1 MAVAAAVAS
10 CSPPLLVAL
19 LLLPGVA
26 VLLCLDLWRL
36 CRRDPDGRDASS
48 ANGRHSVLVG
58 NASFVWKKG
67 PDKKPPR
74 PLDTTLVSTT
84 VDDPPGAAGST
95 AAEPVPDIAAELP
108 YLLPADA
115 SQPAQPPS
123 GKKLED
129 AGEDEDYQSPG
140 GELPYGAPAD
150 QLKRSEATE
159 EPYYAVPFHRVVPV
173 HGGPTSQQ
181 PAPLPPPRRRQ
192 ARVT

>member
-1 MAVAAAVAS
+1 MVDYDSRAVVEAHCCYGAAAVVGSAPGGGRRKRAWARRAAQRS
-10 CSPPLLVAL
+10 AAWRACLAAAPATSRRHGRGRRRRLLLAAVLVAL

-74 PLDTTLVSTT
+74 PLDATLVSTT
-84 VDDPPGAAGST
+84 VDDPP
-95 AAEPVPDIAAELP
+95 
-108 YLLPADA
+108 
-115 SQPAQPPS
+115 
-123 GKKLED
+123 
-129 AGEDEDYQSPG
+129 
-140 GELPYGAPAD
+140 
-150 QLKRSEATE
+150 EATE